1 MNAKE
6 IKIGEWYY
14 RMMGYGGGDSR
25 YCCIRRRTGEKTESG
40 MMSLFNGTG
49 RMQPI
54 PVSEIY
60 EAVDELGRVHRVSA
74 NDLAANG
81 HIGIGTLEG
90 PRNVRA
96 FIYRED
102 AARLLASGRYTME
115 QIKAE
120 FPLAFSTDEAEFEA
134 DANSDMAVPMT
145 DGQEAILRA
154 ANEER
159 NAEEKR
165 RQEAENRKFAEAVA
179 AARRRFN
186 YIPCPKQDGKYLRT
200 GEVSRNL
207 RAVLKHEFPGVKFSV
222 RSNSFSG
229 GDDARVSWVDGPS
242 RAKVEPL
249 VDGFGESVHEP
260 NTDYWDHVTTVI
272 SAVCGG
278 FSYTFAEREYSDA
291 ARKPVEDF
299 FRAKGYKGNDLYR
312 EVHAV
317 LDKTDFP
324 AAFEIE
330 AVVFNADK
338 AAFEIK
344 FKAAEKPV
352 TPPPDNG
359 GKGDGVTVTANE
371 EKGGIEI
378 RFPAMPS
385 EKIRNLCKGA
395 GFRWSKFSKCW
406 WSKMCDR
413 SVAAAEQIVAEWNA
427 EHGQAAA

>member
-6 IKIGEWYY
+6 IKIGEWYW

-54 PVSEIY
+54 PVSEIF

-81 HIGIGTLEG
+81 HIGIGSLEG

-102 AARLLASGRYTME
+102 ADRLLASGRYTKE
-115 QIKAE
+115 QIVAE
-120 FPLAFSTDEAEFEA
+120 FPFAFDDSDETAAET
-134 DANSDMAVPMT
+134 AVPMT

-229 GDDARVSWVDGPS
+229 GDDANVSWVDGPC

-249 VDGFGESVHEP
+249 VDGFCETVHEP

-299 FRAKGYKGNDLYR
+299 FRAKGYEGNDLYR

-317 LDKTDFP
+317 LGKTDFP
-324 AAFEIE
+324 ATFEIE

-352 TPPPDNG
+352 MPPPDNG
-359 GKGDGVTVTANE
+359 GNGEGDAVTITENAARN
-371 EKGGIEI
+371 GIEI

-385 EKIRNLCKGA
+385 AEIRDFMKTR
-395 GFRWSKFSKCW
+395 FWRWSKFSKCW
-406 WSKMCDR
+406 YHRDTPEAR
-413 SVAAAEQIVAEWNA
+413 ETAEKVRAMWQE
-427 EHGQAAA
+427 EQAA

>member
-1 MNAKE
+1 MNVKE
-6 IKIGEWYY
+6 IKIGEWYW
-14 RMMGYGGGDSR
+14 RAMGYGGGDSR
-25 YCCIRRRTGEKTESG
+25 YCCILRRTRDRTEAEVI
-40 MMSLFNGTG
+40 SLFGGPGGT
-49 RMQPI
+49 MKPL
-54 PVSEIY
+54 PVSDIY

-102 AARLLASGRYTME
+102 VARLLGSGRYTKE
-115 QIKAE
+115 QIVAE
-120 FPLAFSTDEAEFEA
+120 FPFAFDDSDETAAET
-134 DANSDMAVPMT
+134 AVPMT

-165 RQEAENRKFAEAVA
+165 KQEEKNRKFAEAVA

-291 ARKPVEDF
+291 ARKPVENF
-299 FRAKGYKGNDLYR
+299 FRAKGYEGNDLYR
-312 EVHAV
+312 EVHSV

-324 AAFEIE
+324 ATFEIE

-427 EHGQAAA
+427 ENGQAAA

>member
-6 IKIGEWYY
+6 IKIGEWYW

-90 PRNVRA
+90 PRAVRA
-96 FIYRED
+96 SIYRED
-102 AARLLASGRYTME
+102 VARLLDSGRYTRE
-115 QIKAE
+115 QIKEE
-120 FPLAFSTDEAEFEA
+120 FPLAFSTDEADFEA
-134 DANSDMAVPMT
+134 EANSETAVPMT

-179 AARRRFN
+179 AARRRFD
-186 YIPCPKQDGKYLRT
+186 YIPCPKQDGQYLRT

-207 RAVLKHEFPGVKFSV
+207 RAALKHEFPGVKFSV

-249 VDGFGESVHEP
+249 VDGFCETVHEP

-299 FRAKGYKGNDLYR
+299 FRAKGYDGNDLYR

-359 GKGDGVTVTANE
+359 GKGDGVTVTENTD
-371 EKGGIEI
+371 KNGIEI
-378 RFPAMPS
+378 RFPAKPS
-385 EKIRNLCKGA
+385 DTILASLKANGW
-395 GFRWSKFSKCW
+395 RWTRFGKCW
-406 WSKMCDR
+406 YHRDTPEARETAEKVRFMWGEEK
-413 SVAAAEQIVAEWNA
+413 AA
-427 EHGQAAA
+427 